1 MLSKWLNTKYSQPQ
15 MNTGIYPHYF
25 LVPMYIDHWQQV
37 PIYSTYIC
45 ICLVKLFNDIRWI
58 SILICYSDLRCTIC
72 ITVSILGVEALWS
85 DCKAFLGDQ
94 GSKSKVAQQP
104 RTSSR
109 MSVLLKP
116 HFRNRSG
123 YELSKL
129 SMYFFKLEPEI
140 LICLPLVPK
149 LIKNQSA
156 NIWKLF
162 EFFDFVM

>member
-1 MLSKWLNTKYSQPQ
+1 MILVAEKDSQILE
-15 MNTGIYPHYF
+15 M
-25 LVPMYIDHWQQV
+25 
-37 PIYSTYIC
+37 
-45 ICLVKLFNDIRWI
+45 VKSDIR
-58 SILICYSDLRCTIC
+58 SSLACLQSTELRMLNEHTSHLFFFLKFSL
-72 ITVSILGVEALWS
+72 TSHLLGQEVL
-85 DCKAFLGDQ
+85 
-94 GSKSKVAQQP
+94 KVYKNAQP

-109 MSVLLKP
+109 MSVLSKP

-129 SMYFFKLEPEI
+129 SMHFFKLEPEI